1 VTGVLEMQTQMLRLR
16 QAWLVDVTL
25 WLEHVE
31 EIQRAVRR
39 AVREPITESEHN
51 ALVEEARNEWVPIEE
66 LAEFLAGYHDYA
78 DDDYEIDE
86 DGFRFVKDEAWD
98 PAVTEEDK
106 RLRALVAEGKLQARG
121 KGKAMKLQQ
130 GALSHFG
137 YEVGAACEDYVSYQ
151 VLPDDRAEEVETDR
165 QLLHGLQR
173 VLNWQHFEGPDTDEL
188 TGMPEK
194 IRQALR
200 ESMAFN
206 LISTWVE
213 LRSVEM
219 LVNEIGEEFNGID
232 PLRPVFREKLDSTRE
247 ELLEVKEHLL
257 YLGIDAVLREPLDE
271 ELEEVRSW
279 VTPG

>member
-1 VTGVLEMQTQMLRLR
+1 
-16 QAWLVDVTL
+16 
-25 WLEHVE
+25 
-31 EIQRAVRR
+31 
-39 AVREPITESEHN
+39 
-51 ALVEEARNEWVPIEE
+51 
-66 LAEFLAGYHDYA
+66 
-78 DDDYEIDE
+78 
-86 DGFRFVKDEAWD
+86 
-98 PAVTEEDK
+98 
-106 RLRALVAEGKLQARG
+106 VAEGKLQARG
-121 KGKAMKLQQ
+121 KGKTMKLQQ

-137 YEVGAACEDYVSYQ
+137 HEVGAASEDYLSYQ
-151 VLPDDRAEEVETDR
+151 VLPDDHAEQVETDR
-165 QLLHGLQR
+165 KLLRGLHR
-173 VLNWQHFEGPDTDEL
+173 VLDWQHFEGPDSDEL

-219 LVNEIGEEFNGID
+219 LLDEISEEFNGID